1 MKVQKS
7 ARKLGRAMQYTKL
20 SLMKLH
26 GDMNSLSN
34 DHFDNKAAS
43 KYVIFQSYYDRTN
56 QTHIAHVSLFP
67 IRQG

>member
-1 MKVQKS
+1 
-7 ARKLGRAMQYTKL
+7 MQYTKL

-56 QTHIAHVSLFP
+56 QPT
-67 IRQG
+67 